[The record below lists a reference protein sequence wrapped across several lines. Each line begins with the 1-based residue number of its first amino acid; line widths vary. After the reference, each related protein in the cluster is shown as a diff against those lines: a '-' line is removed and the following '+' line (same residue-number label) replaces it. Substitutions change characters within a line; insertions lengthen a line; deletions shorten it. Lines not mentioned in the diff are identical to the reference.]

1 MTDNVT
7 TAASTAVPLR
17 AYGVLL
23 LGVLSVA
30 MAAIFIRLAQAENV
44 PSLVI
49 GSARLL
55 IAAALLTP
63 ITLQRYRGHLRKI
76 ARGDALLLLVS
87 GTFLAIHFAGWV
99 SSLEYTSV
107 LVSGVLVTTTPIWV
121 GILEILVLKM
131 RLARAFV
138 IGLAVAIV
146 GGLLIALTGTGS
158 AARTDDP
165 LLGGALSLIGAITVA
180 VYLIIGRKLR
190 PRLPLVPYI
199 WSVYGIAALILG
211 AIALVSG
218 MTFTGYSTNA
228 YLWLLALGVIPQL
241 IGHSSFNYALAYLP
255 ATYISL
261 ATQVEPIGSAI
272 FAFALFAEMPQPL
285 QIVGSVVILIG
296 VSIAILAPLRK
307 SASVG

>member
-1 MTDNVT
+1 
-7 TAASTAVPLR
+7 
-17 AYGVLL
+17 
-23 LGVLSVA
+23 
-30 MAAIFIRLAQAENV
+30 
-44 PSLVI
+44 
-49 GSARLL
+49 
-55 IAAALLTP
+55 
-63 ITLQRYRGHLRKI
+63 
-76 ARGDALLLLVS
+76 
-87 GTFLAIHFAGWV
+87 
-99 SSLEYTSV
+99 
-107 LVSGVLVTTTPIWV
+107 
-121 GILEILVLKM
+121 M

-158 AARTDDP
+158 AARSDDP

-199 WSVYGIAALILG
+199 WSVYGIAALLLG

-218 MTFTGYSTNA
+218 MTFTGYSANA

-272 FAFALFAEMPQPL
+272 FAFILFAEMPQPL

-296 VSIAILAPLRK
+296 VSIATLAPLRK

>member
-1 MTDNVT
+1 MNQNVT
-7 TAASTAVPLR
+7 TAPSSAVPLR
-17 AYGVLL
+17 AYGILL
-23 LGVLSVA
+23 LGVISVA

-63 ITLQRYRGHLRKI
+63 ITLRRYRKHLRQL
-76 ARGDALLLLVS
+76 ARADAILLLVS

-121 GILEILVLKM
+121 GILEVLILKM
-131 RLARAFV
+131 RLSRGFV
-138 IGLAVAIV
+138 IGLAIAIS
-146 GGLLIALTGTGS
+146 GGLLIALTGVES
-158 AARTDDP
+158 AARSDDP
-165 LLGGALSLIGAITVA
+165 LLGGALSLLGAITVA

-199 WSVYGIAALILG
+199 WSVYSIAALILG
-211 AIALVSG
+211 AVALVSG

-228 YLWLLALGVIPQL
+228 YLWLLALGIFPQL

-261 ATQVEPIGSAI
+261 ATQVEPIGSALFAFLI
-272 FAFALFAEMPQPL
+272 FAEIPQPL
-285 QIVGSVVILIG
+285 QVVGSAVILIG
-296 VSIAILAPLRK
+296 VSIATLAPLRK
-307 SASVG
+307 S

>member
-1 MTDNVT
+1 MNQNVT
-7 TAASTAVPLR
+7 TAPSSAVPLR
-17 AYGVLL
+17 AYGILL
-23 LGVLSVA
+23 LGVISVA

-63 ITLQRYRGHLRKI
+63 ITLRRYRKNLRQL
-76 ARGDALLLLVS
+76 ARADAILLLVS

-121 GILEILVLKM
+121 GILEVLILKM
-131 RLARAFV
+131 RLSRGFV
-138 IGLAVAIV
+138 IGLAIAIS
-146 GGLLIALTGTGS
+146 GGLLIALTGVES
-158 AARTDDP
+158 AARSDDP
-165 LLGGALSLIGAITVA
+165 LLGGALSLLGAITVA

-199 WSVYGIAALILG
+199 WSVYSIAALILG
-211 AIALVSG
+211 AVALVSG

-228 YLWLLALGVIPQL
+228 YLWLLALGIFPQL

-261 ATQVEPIGSAI
+261 ATQVEPIGSALFAFLI
-272 FAFALFAEMPQPL
+272 FAEIPQPL
-285 QIVGSVVILIG
+285 QVVGSAVILIG
-296 VSIAILAPLRK
+296 VSIATLAPLRK
-307 SASVG
+307 S

>member
-1 MTDNVT
+1 MNQNVT
-7 TAASTAVPLR
+7 PAPSSAVPLR
-17 AYGVLL
+17 AYGILL
-23 LGVLSVA
+23 LGVISVA

-63 ITLQRYRGHLRKI
+63 ITLRRYRKNLREL
-76 ARGDALLLLVS
+76 ARADAILLLVS

-121 GILEILVLKM
+121 GILEILILKM
-131 RLARAFV
+131 RLSRGFV
-138 IGLAVAIV
+138 IGLAIAIG
-146 GGLLIALTGTGS
+146 GGLLIALTGVES
-158 AARTDDP
+158 AARSDDP
-165 LLGGALSLIGAITVA
+165 LLGGALSLLGAVTVA

-199 WSVYGIAALILG
+199 WSVYSIAALILG
-211 AIALVSG
+211 AVALVSG

-228 YLWLLALGVIPQL
+228 YLWLLALGIFPQL

-261 ATQVEPIGSAI
+261 ATQVEPIGSALFAFLI
-272 FAFALFAEMPQPL
+272 FAEIPQPL
-285 QIVGSVVILIG
+285 QVVGSAVILIG
-296 VSIAILAPLRK
+296 VSIATLAPLRR
-307 SASVG
+307 S